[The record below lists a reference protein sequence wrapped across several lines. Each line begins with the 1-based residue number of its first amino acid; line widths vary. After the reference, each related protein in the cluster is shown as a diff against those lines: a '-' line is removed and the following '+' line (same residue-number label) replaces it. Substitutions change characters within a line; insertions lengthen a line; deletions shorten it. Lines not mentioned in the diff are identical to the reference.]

1 MIKLLVLLA
10 ASLALAY
17 LSEQKTRADRAVG
30 YRYSSGTDWA
40 YVGLVV
46 ILTLFAGLRTNYNDT
61 ANYMANFRSMPTIA
75 EWLSDPEN
83 LNLFKNP
90 LFYSV
95 ECLLK
100 SVTNDPQWLI
110 FLT

>member
-46 ILTLFAGLRTNYNDT
+46 ILTLFA
-61 ANYMANFRSMPTIA
+61 
-75 EWLSDPEN
+75 
-83 LNLFKNP
+83 
-90 LFYSV
+90 
-95 ECLLK
+95 
-100 SVTNDPQWLI
+100 
-110 FLT
+110 